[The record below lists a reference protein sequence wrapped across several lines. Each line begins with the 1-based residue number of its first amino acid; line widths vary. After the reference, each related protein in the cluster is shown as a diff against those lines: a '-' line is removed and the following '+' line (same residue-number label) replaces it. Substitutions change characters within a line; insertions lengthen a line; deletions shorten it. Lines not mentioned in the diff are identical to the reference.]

1 MLYQKLYQ
9 RITIVYTSSH
19 HWYNNNCTDGV
30 GMLKKLVKYG
40 NSNALI
46 FDKAILELLDIE
58 EGSVLKIKT
67 DGKSLIITPQVKVP
81 SEKVVETFTND
92 QAFIEATIKESFK
105 RYKDL
110 NKNEQ
115 ENLEKELKNLYQK
128 HKDLANQLY
137 QNPEFFK
144 EVAQLAQQID
154 ASSPE
159 YIKAYK
165 ALRNKFSPELI
176 SIEKEIT
183 TFESKNKLSV
193 NEKHKPIQN
202 LSEKQQ
208 QAMEEEFLAVHK
220 KYNNTY
226 KMNAELLNNPEYQHE
241 AQLIAEKYNF
251 DKNSADYLRAIDEL
265 TYKYQPEFQQARQE
279 LRAISEKYIYIKV
292 DKK

>member
-1 MLYQKLYQ
+1 
-9 RITIVYTSSH
+9 
-19 HWYNNNCTDGV
+19 
-30 GMLKKLVKYG
+30 MLKKLVKYG

-279 LRAISEKYIYIKV
+279 LRDISEKYIYIKV